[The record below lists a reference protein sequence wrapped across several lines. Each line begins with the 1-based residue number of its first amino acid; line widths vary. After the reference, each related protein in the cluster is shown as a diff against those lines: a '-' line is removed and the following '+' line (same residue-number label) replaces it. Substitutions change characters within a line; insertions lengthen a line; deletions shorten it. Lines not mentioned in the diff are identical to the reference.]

1 MKRTLLSLNILKGI
15 AMIMILIVHNRH
27 FIFYHTEGVLRQLI
41 NFAQMGVSLFFTVS
55 GMSLCYSWNNQ
66 CKTNPSHG
74 ISNYWNFV
82 KKRYLRLALGFLIIL
97 AINLLLNFV
106 LVDIL
111 HFSPGYIMNR
121 DPLGLLVTILFLH
134 GLFPKYINTVF
145 PSGWYIGST
154 ILLYLLFPMLFQFFQ
169 RVRRI
174 NKHIILILPPLFCL
188 LYFLLTK
195 QIAFYSN
202 NTIYPYNCSFL
213 YFFFLNHLPSFS
225 VGIMLFF
232 HEEEHFPQKC
242 PLWISLLLG
251 SLFTMLAFYLYL
263 KPDVYYFFTIIPFL
277 VSIAS
282 YWFAL
287 FLLHIEH
294 YQGFPSFLSAI
305 TGFIANCGKYSYEM
319 YLMHGF
325 FSWYGIKAL
334 TLYLT
339 AQGILYND
347 LFLYIILLPV
357 TIILVYTFGH
367 LLSDTL
373 NRIHNFLH
381 KKKSLS

>member
-1 MKRTLLSLNILKGI
+1 MKRTLISLNILKGI

-27 FIFYHTEGVLRQLI
+27 FIFYHTDGVFRQLI
-41 NFAQMGVSLFFTVS
+41 NFAQMGVPIFFMVS
-55 GMSLCYSWNNQ
+55 GMALCFSWTNQ
-66 CKTNPSHG
+66 CKASPSQWV
-74 ISNYWNFV
+74 SNYWNFI
-82 KKRYLRLALGFLIIL
+82 KKRYFRLAPGFLIIL

-106 LVDIL
+106 LIDIL
-111 HFSPGYIMNR
+111 HSSPGYIMNR
-121 DPLGLLVTILFLH
+121 EPLGLLVNILFLH

-154 ILLYLLFPMLFQFFQ
+154 ILLYLLFPILFQFFQ
-169 RVRRI
+169 NIRKR
-174 NKHIILILPPLFCL
+174 NKHAIMILPALFCL

-195 QIAFYSN
+195 QIASYSN

-213 YFFFLNHLPSFS
+213 YFFFLNHLPSFC

-232 HEEEHFPQKC
+232 QEEDSFSTKC

-251 SLFTMLAFYLYL
+251 FLFTVLAFYLYL
-263 KPDVYYFFTIIPFL
+263 KPDVYYLFSIIPFF

-287 FLLHIEH
+287 FFLHIEH
-294 YQGFPSFLSAI
+294 CQGLPSCLNTI
-305 TGFIANCGKYSYEM
+305 TVFIANCGKYSYEM

-325 FSWYGIKAL
+325 FSWYTIKAL

-339 AQGILYND
+339 KHEIVYND
-347 LFLYIILLPV
+347 LLLYAILLPI
-357 TIILVYTFGH
+357 TIFLVYICGR
-367 LLSDTL
+367 LLSNILDKI
-373 NRIHNFLH
+373 NSCMY
-381 KKKSLS
+381 KKKSL